1 MKAEIITIN
10 NNNNNNKYNDNNNNN
25 NNKYNDS
32 NNNNNNNNCE
42 PSNIWAGFVL
52 CIQLTEYRPQ
62 QLKHAYSNQ

>member
-1 MKAEIITIN
+1 MKAEIITI
-10 NNNNNNKYNDNNNNN
+10 NNNNN

-52 CIQLTEYRPQ
+52 CIQLTESTD
-62 QLKHAYSNQ
+62 HNN